1 MRGEASAS
9 SLFFQLRLPHAVT
22 SGSGEWQVALSI
34 VVSGRGTWQ
43 YQVSLFF
50 CELHL
55 LKGLFVTV
63 SGRCKWLVVMGIG
76 SL

>member
-9 SLFFQLRLPHAVT
+9 SLFFQLHLPHAVT
-22 SGSGEWQVALSI
+22 SGSGEWQVAMSI
-34 VVSGRGTWQ
+34 GHSGRGILRD
-43 YQVSLFF
+43 VSFF

-63 SGRCKWLVVMGIG
+63 SGRCEWLVVMGIG